1 MKKKLSK
8 LMLGGLLVLA
18 CNQTVNAQT
27 IPRVEIEN
35 SELLTYTSKVV
46 EGQEYRLFINV
57 PGTYK
62 SDPNKI
68 YSVIYLLDG
77 QYDFPMFKGIYGNQK
92 TDGFIPESV
101 TVGITW
107 GGNNPNVSALRARDF
122 LTSKSGQPEA
132 NGGAKFLA
140 FIKSELIPFIKSKYR
155 VNDDRT
161 LIGSSFGGFFTLY
174 TLFNEPA
181 LFNRYIVSSP
191 TLTFDD
197 SILRSMETKYAAVG
211 SPQPTR
217 IFMAKGSF
225 EGMKTEFADLTAR
238 LKKVKNLE
246 VQAMEITNTGHT
258 SNKPEGFSRGLQW
271 VFKAPFFNVDSNQ
284 SIK

>member
-1 MKKKLSK
+1 MKRKLSR
-8 LMLGGLLVLA
+8 LMLGGLLILA
-18 CNQTVNAQT
+18 CYQTVNAQT

-35 SELLTYTSKVV
+35 SELLTYTSKTV

-57 PGTYK
+57 PGSYK
-62 SDPNKI
+62 SDPTKI

-77 QYDFPMFKGIYGNQK
+77 QFDFPTFKGVYGGLK
-92 TDGFIPESV
+92 SDGLIPECV

-107 GGNNPNVSALRARDF
+107 GGTNPNIQTLRARDF
-122 LTSKSGQPEA
+122 LTTTSADPAA

-140 FIKSELIPFIKSKYR
+140 FIKNELIPLIKSKYR

-161 LIGSSFGGFFTLY
+161 LIGNSFGGFFTLY
-174 TLFNEPA
+174 ALFNEPA

-191 TLTFDD
+191 TPIPQLQ
-197 SILRSMETKYAAVG
+197 SWETKYTAVG

-217 IFMAKGSF
+217 LFMGKGSL
-225 EGMKTEFADLTAR
+225 EGGLTTEFADLAER

-246 VQAMEITNTGHT
+246 VQAMEIVNMGHS
-258 SNKPEGFSRGLQW
+258 SNKPETYSRGLLW
-271 VFKAPFFNVDSNQ
+271 GFKAPF
-284 SIK
+284 